1 MNSDSSLTLAVLD
14 LRVAVRVA
22 VLALLGAGLLVH
34 DVPRHRRHARDARL
48 GEQSLVLLEP
58 SVSPVRSTNIGF
70 SRGQITVPAPDY
82 VPILVRVLK
91 VAPLE
96 GVDLPLEVAER
107 V

>member
-48 GEQSLVLLEP
+48 GEQSLILLEP
-58 SVSPVRSTNIGF
+58 SVPPVRSNIGLG
-70 SRGQITVPAPDY
+70 RGQVTVPAPDQ
-82 VPILVRVLK
+82 
-91 VAPLE
+91 
-96 GVDLPLEVAER
+96 G
-107 V
+107 